1 MTDSIVLLGST
12 GSIGKQTVEVLPCLE
27 KKVEAI
33 SGNGNVSLLESQIRA
48 HSPRFC
54 AVGEEKYAKDLRE
67 RIRDTNCRLFV
78 GVEGICEMISL
89 CRSPLVVNALLG
101 RCGISP
107 TLTALEMKKNVAM
120 ANKEPIVAA
129 GEFLLEKA
137 KENGVR
143 ILPIDSEHS
152 AIFQCLDGEHNHSR
166 FIRRLILT
174 ASGGPFFGKTR
185 EELGK
190 ITPAQ
195 AVAHPTWS
203 MGKKIS
209 VDSATLMN
217 KGLELIE
224 AVRLFGVSPEQV
236 EVTVHRQS
244 MIHSMVEFSD
254 TSILAQM
261 GHPDMRHCI
270 QFALTY
276 PNRQESLCKPMDF
289 STSFQLTFEPVD
301 EKTFS
306 LLPLARNAVKRGGT
320 APAVMNAAN
329 EAAVALFLDG
339 KISFT
344 DIFDLVT
351 DCTTAHREMT
361 VTDLNMLEDVQDK
374 AAAYIEEAASK
385 RR

>member
-1 MTDSIVLLGST
+1 MNDSIVLLGST
-12 GSIGKQTVEVLPCLE
+12 GSIGRQTVEVLPGLE
-27 KKVEAI
+27 KKIEAI

-54 AVGEEKYAKDLRE
+54 AVGTEENAKDLRL
-67 RIRDTNCRLFV
+67 RIRDTDCRLFV
-78 GVEGICEMISL
+78 GVEGICEMVSL
-89 CRSPLVVNALLG
+89 CSSPLVVNALLG
-101 RCGISP
+101 RCGIQP
-107 TLTALEMKKNVAM
+107 TLTALEHKKNVAM

-129 GEFLLEKA
+129 GEFLLQKA

-143 ILPIDSEHS
+143 ILAIDSEHS
-152 AIFQCLDGEHNHSR
+152 AIFQCLDGEHNHPR

-185 EELGK
+185 DALSA

-244 MIHSMVEFSD
+244 IVHSMVEFSD
-254 TSILAQM
+254 TSMLAQM

-276 PNRQESLCKPMDF
+276 PKRCSGLCKPMDF
-289 STSFQLTFEPVD
+289 SASFHLTFEPVD

-306 LLPLARNAVKRGGT
+306 LLPLARQAVKRGGT

-329 EAAVALFLDG
+329 EAAVALFLDE

-351 DCTTAHREMT
+351 DCTTAHREIP
-361 VTDLNMLEDVQDK
+361 VTDLKMLEDVQDQ
-374 AAAYIEEAASK
+374 AAAYVESAANK

>member
-1 MTDSIVLLGST
+1 MQSVVLLGST
-12 GSIGKQTVEVLPCLE
+12 GSIGKQTLEVLPCIH
-27 KKVEAI
+27 KHVEAI
-33 SGNGNVSLLESQIRA
+33 SGNENVSLLENQIRA

-54 AVGEEKYAKDLRE
+54 AVGNEKAARDLQLRVA
-67 RIRDTNCRLFV
+67 DTNCKLFV
-78 GVEGICEMISL
+78 GNDGICEMIS
-89 CRSPLVVNALLG
+89 RSVSPLVVNALLG
-101 RCGISP
+101 RCGIRP
-107 TLTALEMKKNVAM
+107 TLVAMEHKKNVAM

-129 GEFLLEKA
+129 GDFLLKRA
-137 KENGVR
+137 KEEGVM
-143 ILPIDSEHS
+143 IIPVDSEHS
-152 AIFQCLDGEHNHSR
+152 AIFQCLDTAHNHPR

-174 ASGGPFFGKTR
+174 ASGGPFFGKNR
-185 EELGK
+185 EDLVS

-195 AVAHPTWS
+195 AVTHPTWN

-224 AVRLFGVSPEQV
+224 AVRLFGVDADCV

-244 MIHSMVEFSD
+244 IVHSMVEFTDASV
-254 TSILAQM
+254 LAQL

-276 PNRQESLCKPMDF
+276 PERCESLCKPMDF
-289 STSFQLTFEPVD
+289 TDSFSLTFQPVD
-301 EKTFS
+301 ENTFS
-306 LLPLARNAVKRGGT
+306 LLPLARHAVKRGGT

-329 EAAVALFLDG
+329 EAAVALFLEN
-339 KISFT
+339 KLSFT

-351 DCTTAHREMT
+351 ACTVQHKAVP
-361 VTDLNMLEDVQDK
+361 VTNLDMLEQVQD
-374 AAAYIEEAASK
+374 EAAEFILNSAFK